1 MTRKTAKTNSKNGC
15 VTCKIRHVKCGE
27 ERPTCVQCTSTGRKC
42 DGYVDASQRQLRRR
56 REGPSLPLKVSP
68 ESRLVLVPG
77 TRQERD
83 FLNMFST
90 ETCHS
95 LSGLFHS
102 DLWLYYIPQLSQT
115 QPAIRH
121 AVAAVS
127 AAHKCLLAPVTET
140 EKTSNFALEQYN
152 KAIRALLDS
161 SHPRFSNLDLTLI
174 TCALFVCLETV
185 TGNNPQAMDHAQAGL
200 RILARR
206 QGTPGAPDPE
216 FPISDGINR
225 ELSDLFSL
233 LNIEC
238 STRGRKM
245 IPYKAHMEQPTQS
258 DKIKFTT
265 ILQAR
270 RALVHITTP
279 SFQLVQRI
287 TSLPQNVSGLEQQE
301 RFQEQQR
308 LRKEHNEWWI
318 AFQQLQKRRP
328 KSRAGASTD
337 PRAPLVLIV
346 QHHATAILNETLLR
360 QDEMIYDNFVSEFEE
375 MVEAAEK
382 ISELSPKNGYRQ
394 TYNLEPYVG
403 LSLYWAAR
411 KCRHPL
417 IRRRAAAVI
426 RASPQLDSMHDL
438 EVLYHTAIYNIE
450 REEASVAHLPVEHR
464 VPECQDRFWETFM
477 PNEKHSNPC
486 QIIFVRKE
494 GAESDYK
501 MEEDYVHW

>member
-1 MTRKTAKTNSKNGC
+1 
-15 VTCKIRHVKCGE
+15 
-27 ERPTCVQCTSTGRKC
+27 VQCTSTGRKC

-56 REGPSLPLKVSP
+56 HEGPSLRLTVSP

-83 FLNMFST
+83 FLNMFSA

-127 AAHKCLLAPVTET
+127 AAYKRLLGPVTET
-140 EKTSNFALEQYN
+140 EQTEHFALEQYN
-152 KAIRALLDS
+152 KAIRGLLDS
-161 SHPRFSNLDLTLI
+161 THPHPNNLDLTLI
-174 TCALFVCLETV
+174 TCALFVCFETV
-185 TGNNPQAMDHAQAGL
+185 TGNNSQAMDHAEAGL
-200 RILARR
+200 RILSRR

-216 FPISDGINR
+216 FPTSDGINR
-225 ELSDLFSL
+225 ELSDFFSL

-245 IPYKAHMEQPTQS
+245 VPYKAHMEQPTQS

-265 ILQAR
+265 IIQAR

-279 SFQLVQRI
+279 VFQLVQRV
-287 TSLPQNVSGLEQQE
+287 TPLPQNVPELEQQE
-301 RFQEQQR
+301 RLQEQQR

-318 AFQQLQKRRP
+318 AFQQLQKRLP

-360 QDEMIYDNFVSEFEE
+360 QDEMIYDNFLSEFEE

-394 TYNLEPYVG
+394 TYNLEPYIG

-411 KCRHPL
+411 KCRHSL

-426 RASPQLDSMHDL
+426 RTSPQLNCMHDL
-438 EVLYHTAIYNIE
+438 EELYYTAIYNIKM
-450 REEASVAHLPVEHR
+450 EEASVSHLPVEHR

-477 PNEKHSNPC
+477 PNEKRSNPC
-486 QIIFVRKE
+486 QIFFVRKDGLE
-494 GAESDYK
+494 GDYK
-501 MEEDYVHW
+501 LEENYVHW